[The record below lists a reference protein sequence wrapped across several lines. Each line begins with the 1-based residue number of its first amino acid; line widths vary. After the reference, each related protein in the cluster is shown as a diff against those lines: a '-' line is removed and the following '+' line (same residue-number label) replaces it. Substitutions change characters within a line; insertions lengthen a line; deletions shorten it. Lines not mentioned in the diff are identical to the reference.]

1 MLMPAAAASCSI
13 AGGDLVLDVPGEDV
27 ADAGLAGLVAP
38 EPVDDAAVDHA
49 AHPGDLGE
57 VLAVHDVAG
66 AGAHDREHLAGL
78 DGLGRRSG
86 DVRVDVADRD
96 RDALGQAGPGGGLGG
111 QGAGGG
117 AEAADLV
124 GDLVVGEAGEVGV
137 ERGEE
142 LAARVG
148 AVLEDALVAGGAGV
162 ADVAAA
168 ELPDDPVGGLD
179 PVLGAGVELGI
190 LLEQLQA
197 LRELPLAGDESA
209 VARQP
214 RLAALAGELVD
225 AVGLPLRGVVL
236 PELDVGVRAVGE
248 LGQLAQR
255 RAVGRDRQR
264 GGGGEVGRDAD
275 DGCRVDAGGGD
286 RLGDGGLQHV
296 DVVGRDL
303 QRPLGRE
310 RRAGGRQRLV
320 DDAVLVVVDRGAE
333 LGPVGDPH
341 DEGPAGQSAEVD
353 TDDVALRVIAVRGR
367 RRRQPGLLRRVRG
380 CERRC
385 GATGVLALT
394 WIAYWRC

>member
-1 MLMPAAAASCSI
+1 MLLPAAAASCSI

-38 EPVDDAAVDHA
+38 EPVDDAAVDDA
-49 AHPGDLGE
+49 AHAGDLGE

-78 DGLGRRSG
+78 DGLGRGSG

-96 RDALGQAGPGGGLGG
+96 GDALGQSGPGGGLGG

-124 GDLVVGEAGEVGV
+124 SDLVVGEAGEVGV
-137 ERGEE
+137 ERAEE

-162 ADVAAA
+162 AQVAAA
-168 ELPDDPVGGLD
+168 QLPDDPVGRLD

-190 LLEQLQA
+190 LLEQLQS
-197 LRELPLAGDESA
+197 LGELPLARDEPA

-225 AVGLPLRGVVL
+225 AVGLALRGVVL

-248 LGQLAQR
+248 LGQLAER
-255 RAVGRDRQR
+255 RAVGRDGQGR
-264 GGGGEVGRDAD
+264 GCREVGRDAD
-275 DGCRVDAGGGD
+275 DGCRVDARGGD
-286 RLGDGGLQHV
+286 GLGDGGLQHV
-296 DVVGRDL
+296 R
-303 QRPLGRE
+303 RSRRE
-310 RRAGGRQRLV
+310 PAAPTQAAASHPSRAACV
-320 DDAVLVVVDRGAE
+320 SIT
-333 LGPVGDPH
+333 PC
-341 DEGPAGQSAEVD
+341 S
-353 TDDVALRVIAVRGR
+353 
-367 RRRQPGLLRRVRG
+367 
-380 CERRC
+380 
-385 GATGVLALT
+385 
-394 WIAYWRC
+394 